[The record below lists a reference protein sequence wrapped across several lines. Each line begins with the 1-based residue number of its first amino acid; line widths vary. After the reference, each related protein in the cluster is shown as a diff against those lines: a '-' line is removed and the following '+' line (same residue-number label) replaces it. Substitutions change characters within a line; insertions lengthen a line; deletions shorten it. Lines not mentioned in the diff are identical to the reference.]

1 MVSWLLLNVH
11 IRCPVSLESCMPNH
25 TNHLPFFD
33 AQRLPAAVNAYVAW
47 ADVGGIQGIMS
58 RSLPIS
64 ANFVFKLHIVAL
76 EAPRNN
82 VELYPVM
89 DGIYAVSSDQAAM
102 VAFLEYLF
110 VHLADLF
117 VSTPDSHHRFLVKG
131 ALAFG
136 PIIHGSSLP
145 NQASNTLDQ
154 NAAYRGAI
162 LLGIPMI
169 QAHLG
174 ERNAPPF
181 GLFVHE
187 SARAFAPANQT
198 PLKMAWW
205 TWFRPNHW
213 QTLAQE
219 LRQELDNY
227 FTWCLGRAQAIGY
240 EAQRIEAHRKLAH
253 QYLVDVP

>member
-1 MVSWLLLNVH
+1 
-11 IRCPVSLESCMPNH
+11 MPNH

-33 AQRLPAAVNAYVAW
+33 AHRLPAGVNAYVAW
-47 ADVGGIQGIMS
+47 VDVMGIQGIMS

-89 DGIYAVSSDQAAM
+89 DGIDAVSSDQAAI
-102 VAFLEYLF
+102 VAFLDYLF

-117 VSTPDSHHRFLVKG
+117 VSTPDTRHRFLVKG

-136 PIIHGSSLP
+136 PIIHGSWLP
-145 NQASNTLDQ
+145 APASTMLDE
-154 NAAYRGAI
+154 NAPSRCAI

-169 QAHLG
+169 QLD

-181 GLFVHE
+181 GLFVDE
-187 SARAFAPANQT
+187 SARAFAPANQL
-198 PLKMAWW
+198 PLKVAWW
-205 TWFRPNHW
+205 TWFRLNQW
-213 QTLAQE
+213 QALAQE
-219 LRQELDNY
+219 LRQELENY

-240 EAQRIEAHRKLAH
+240 EAERIEAHRKLAR
-253 QYLVDVP
+253 QYLVDLP